1 MNTRG
6 LSGMTTNRIADE
18 VASLVFLVRTFNLD
32 GSHSV
37 VESPFTTMA
46 SVVPV
51 PAKEIQRLQEGG
63 VELRNGISIALAAV
77 PGVRP
82 DRIDCQGRQWRVVTW
97 SFIREF
103 DEYDEYDEYTEPRGS
118 VVAICDE
125 ILTGAA
131 S

>member
-1 MNTRG
+1 MA
-6 LSGMTTNRIADE
+6 TNRIADE
-18 VASLVFLVRTFNLD
+18 VASLVFLVKTFQND
-32 GSHSV
+32 GSHKI
-37 VESPFTTMA
+37 VESSFTTMA

-51 PAKEIQRLQEGG
+51 PAKGIQRLQEGG
-63 VELRNGISIALAAV
+63 IELRNGISIALAAV
-77 PGVRP
+77 PSSRP
-82 DRIDCQGRQWRVVTW
+82 ARIDVQGKKWRVVTW

>member
-1 MNTRG
+1 MA
-6 LSGMTTNRIADE
+6 TNRIADE
-18 VASLVFLVRTFNLD
+18 IASLVFLVKTFQND
-32 GSHSV
+32 GSHKV
-37 VESPFTTMA
+37 VEKPFTTMA

-82 DRIDCQGRQWRVVTW
+82 DRIDFQGRQWRVVTW

-103 DEYDEYDEYTEPRGS
+103 DEYDEYNEYTEPRGS